1 MDFGWLKQIVPRGL
15 YGRAAL
21 ILVLPVVTIQLVV
34 SVVFIQRHFERVTQ
48 QMTET
53 MRREIVLVLDTVAQA
68 PDLGAARQAVNEL
81 AEPLALSIDLP
92 AGPAAASETR
102 DQRYFYDL
110 TGAEVIQV
118 LRRDLPQ
125 VRSIDLL
132 TGSRVRIV
140 MSSHMGVMEI
150 GFDRARVSAS
160 NPHQLLVLMLAV
172 SLLMTV
178 IAYLFLRNQLRP
190 IRRLARAAEAFGK
203 GRTIPYRPA
212 GAVEV
217 RSAGAAFLD
226 MRARIERQI
235 ESRTLMLSGISHD
248 LRTPLT
254 RLRLGLS
261 MLPETRDTRDEIAAM
276 ERDVTEMAALV
287 DAFLD
292 FARAEATAG
301 EPERVDPC
309 AFVREVVEDA
319 RRMGRAV
326 TLAGC
331 SLAVQGDAGAAT
343 ADPAGAVPPEAECLF
358 RPDAIRRALDNLIGN
373 AVRYGSRAEV
383 SVFVTARALRIV
395 VEDDG
400 PGIPAERRDEALKPF
415 IRLDPARNQDRG
427 QGVGLGLSIAA
438 DLLRGHGGTL
448 RLGDSARMGGLMAE
462 LVLPR

>member
-1 MDFGWLKQIVPRGL
+1 MDFSWLKQILPRGL

-21 ILVLPVVTIQLVV
+21 ILILPVVTIQIVV

-53 MRREIVLVLDTVAQA
+53 MRREIVLVLGTIEAA
-68 PDLGAARQAVNEL
+68 PDLGTARREVAALAVPLGL
-81 AEPLALSIDLP
+81 AIDLP
-92 AGPAAASETR
+92 ASPTVAGETTDR
-102 DQRYFYDL
+102 RYFYDL
-110 TGAEVIQV
+110 TGREVIAV
-118 LRRDLPQ
+118 LRRDLAG
-125 VRSIDLL
+125 VRAIDLL

-140 MSSHMGVMEI
+140 LASQKGVMEI
-150 GFDRARVSAS
+150 AFDRARVSAS
-160 NPHQLLVLMLAV
+160 TPHQLLVLMLVV

-190 IRRLARAAEAFGK
+190 IRRMARAAEAFGK
-203 GRTIPYRPA
+203 GRTIPYKPA
-212 GAVEV
+212 GALEV

-261 MLPETRDTRDEIAAM
+261 MLPETADTRDEIAAM

-287 DAFLD
+287 DAFLE
-292 FARAEATAG
+292 FARAEATSG

-309 AFVREVVEDA
+309 RFAREVVEDA
-319 RRMGRAV
+319 QRMGRAV
-326 TLAGC
+326 VLRAC
-331 SLAVQGDAGAAT
+331 
-343 ADPAGAVPPEAECLF
+343 PETGETCLF
-358 RPDAIRRALDNLIGN
+358 RPDAMRRALDNLIGN
-373 AVRYGSRAEV
+373 AVRYGRRAEV
-383 SVFVTARALRIV
+383 SVVLTPRALRIV

-400 PGIPAERRDEALKPF
+400 PGIPPERREEALKPF

-438 DLLRGHGGTL
+438 DILRSHGGSL
-448 RLGDSARMGGLMAE
+448 KLGHSERLGGLMAE
-462 LVLPR
+462 MILPR